1 VTISRS
7 CGAKTAAAAAGEG
20 EGGAAEE
27 MVREQD
33 EVIRNKEE
41 EIKTKRRSRSASR
54 PSSGR
59 CSAPRSSSP
68 PWYVLRSLGFDSNLI
83 AVYLDSDWI

>member
-1 VTISRS
+1 VVWSGATASEGREQRDHIAELRRQDRSS

-41 EIKTKRRSRSASR
+41 EIKTKRRSRSA
-54 PSSGR
+54 
-59 CSAPRSSSP
+59 
-68 PWYVLRSLGFDSNLI
+68 
-83 AVYLDSDWI
+83 